1 MTERS
6 SQPLDPAALSAAFQ
20 QNCESLTSYLGRF
33 QRWELPD
40 RDLVIQLLE
49 MSPSHQPGFFNDSN
63 SRIVQRTV
71 PSTIPRRFSQEASF
85 AELVV
90 RSTLDNVI
98 SDLENQIINGEDE
111 NGSIQGLLS
120 YSDAT
125 TLERNG
131 HGVLQ
136 FCASAIKEYL
146 SQHKSNG
153 LGDSSN
159 GAPLPTEHVIML
171 PREEKQRLTDQK
183 ELGGLRILSSDFLP
197 EGHGLI
203 FAPSDLQ
210 LLVDPHV
217 EWEIDEE
224 RPRYPIIVRYQAGM
238 ATRQP
243 EPLVLRVN
251 Y

>member
-1 MTERS
+1 MSERS

-20 QNCESLTSYLGRF
+20 QNWKSLTSYIGKF

-40 RDLVIQLLE
+40 RDLVIQQLE
-49 MSPSHQPGFFNDSN
+49 MNPSHQPGFFNDSN
-63 SRIVQRTV
+63 NRIVQRTV
-71 PSTIPRRFSQEASF
+71 PSTIPRKFSKEASF
-85 AELVV
+85 ADLIV

-98 SDLENQIINGEDE
+98 SDLENQIVNGEEE
-111 NGSIQGLLS
+111 NGCFQGLLS

-136 FCASAIKEYL
+136 FCASAVKEYL
-146 SQHKSNG
+146 SQHKNNG
-153 LGDSSN
+153 LEDSSN
-159 GAPLPTEHVIML
+159 GSPSPTEHVIML
-171 PREEKQRLTDQK
+171 PREEKLKLTDQK
-183 ELGGLRILSSDFLP
+183 KLGGLRILSSDFLP

-210 LLVDPHV
+210 LLIDPHL

-224 RPRYPIIVRYQAGM
+224 RPRYPIVVRYHAGM

>member
-1 MTERS
+1 MSERS
-6 SQPLDPAALSAAFQ
+6 RQPLNPAALSAAFQ
-20 QNCESLTSYLGRF
+20 QDCESLTSYLGKF

-40 RDLVIQLLE
+40 RDLVIQQLE

-63 SRIVQRTV
+63 SRIVQRAV
-71 PSTIPRRFSQEASF
+71 PSTIPRKYMDEASF
-85 AELVV
+85 ADLIV
-90 RSTLDNVI
+90 RNTLDNVI
-98 SDLENQIINGEDE
+98 SDLENQIVNGEEE
-111 NGSIQGLLS
+111 NGCFRGLIS

-125 TLERNG
+125 TLEKNG

-146 SQHKSNG
+146 SQS
-153 LGDSSN
+153 SSN
-159 GAPLPTEHVIML
+159 GHGDGSHGTPEHVIML
-171 PREEKQRLTDQK
+171 PREEKLKLTDQK

-203 FAPSDLQ
+203 FTPSDLQ
-210 LLVDPHV
+210 LLVDSHV
-217 EWEIDEE
+217 EWEIDKEQ
-224 RPRYPIIVRYQAGM
+224 PRYPIFARYQAGM